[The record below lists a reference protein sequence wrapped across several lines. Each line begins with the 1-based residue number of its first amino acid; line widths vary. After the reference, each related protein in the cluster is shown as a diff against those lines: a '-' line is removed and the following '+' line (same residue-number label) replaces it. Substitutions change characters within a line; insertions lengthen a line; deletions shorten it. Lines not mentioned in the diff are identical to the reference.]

1 MTILA
6 KNPDNVVAGMTNAG
20 ASARL
25 VLVGVPASP
34 GFVMGRTCQVL
45 SHEISVVDET
55 VPEGRVQAEEQAFLQ
70 AVTRTSQEI
79 KQIKEI
85 SETRTGDYDSLIFA
99 THLMILKDPGL
110 INGVLG
116 KIRTDR
122 KTARWAVHA
131 VLNGYI
137 ERFEKIDSPA
147 MRDKAADL
155 RDLRNRLMAALEN
168 SEPALEEAF
177 GGEDAV
183 LVAHEILPSFLMS
196 LKPGQAKAILMDT
209 GGRTSHVAILARSL
223 QIPVVSGLR
232 NVASLVK
239 SNVPIIVDGSGGM
252 VIVNPNEDDIR
263 KFHERQEVYE
273 RQRRELFTMRRL
285 EPMTRDGKYI
295 TLHAN
300 IEMPS
305 ESEKV
310 TDYGATGIGL
320 YRSEFLF
327 LQNRVPTEAEQ
338 ADAYRQILETMAPCP
353 VTIRTLDAGGDKLV
367 SGISVSNEANPF
379 MGWRSIRVCLDRQD
393 IFCTQLRAMLLS
405 NTKGNLR
412 ILLPMISGLSELR
425 RAKECIRRCAEELK
439 AEGHECAEIKV
450 GIMIEVPAA
459 VTLVNQLAKE
469 ADFFSIGTND
479 LIQFTL
485 AVDRTNELITDMF
498 QPHHP
503 AVLNMIYQTVMAAH
517 REGIPVAVCGEM
529 GSDPMS
535 VLLLVGLGVDELS
548 MTPWSVMATK
558 KIIRSINFEDVR
570 ETALAVLQMGDAESI
585 NEYMYK
591 KYAQTITDLGI
602 SSFIGQVSSQ
612 GETKKL

>member
-1 MTILA
+1 MTIST
-6 KNPDNVVAGMTNAG
+6 KNPADTG
-20 ASARL
+20 AEKSFGTRPARQ
-25 VLVGVPASP
+25 VLVGIPASP
-34 GFVMGRTCQVL
+34 GLVMGRAFQVA
-45 SHEISVVDET
+45 SREITVVEENI
-55 VPEGRVQAEEQAFLQ
+55 PESRVQAEEQLFRR
-70 AVTRTSQEI
+70 AVTRTSKEI
-79 KQIKEI
+79 SQIKEI
-85 SETRTGDYDSLIFA
+85 SETRTGVHDSLIFS
-99 THLMILKDPGL
+99 THLMILQDPGL
-110 INGVLG
+110 MNGVL
-116 KIRTDR
+116 KMIREGH
-122 KTARWAVHA
+122 KNARWAVHV
-131 VLNGYI
+131 VLGDYI
-137 ERFEKIDSPA
+137 DKFEKIDSPA

-155 RDLRNRLMAALEN
+155 RDLYNRLMSTMDEA
-168 SEPALEEAF
+168 EPALEEVS
-177 GGEDAV
+177 GEDGAV
-183 LVAHEILPSFLMS
+183 IVAHEILPSFLMA
-196 LKPGQAKAILMDT
+196 LKPGQARALLMDT

-223 QIPVVSGLR
+223 QIPAVSGLR
-232 NVASLVK
+232 NVVTVVK
-239 SNVPIIVDGSGGM
+239 PDDTIIVDGSGGL
-252 VIVNPNEDDIR
+252 VIINPNEDDIR
-263 KFHERQEVYE
+263 KFRERVEVFE

-300 IEMPS
+300 IELPT
-305 ESEKV
+305 EADKV
-310 TDYGATGIGL
+310 MDYGATGVGL

-327 LQNRVPTEAEQ
+327 LQYSAPTVEEQ
-338 ADAYRQILETMAPCP
+338 IEAYRQILDTMAPCP

-367 SGISVSNEANPF
+367 SGITATNEANPF
-379 MGWRSIRVCLDRQD
+379 MGWRSIRVCLDRED
-393 IFCTQLRAMLLS
+393 IFCTQLKALLKA

-412 ILLPMISGLSELR
+412 ILLPMISGLEELR
-425 RAKECIRRCAEELK
+425 RAKACIRRCTEELE
-439 AEGHECAEIKV
+439 AEGFKCATVKV

-459 VTLVNQLAKE
+459 VVLVDLLAKE

-503 AVLNMIYQTVMAAH
+503 AVLNMIYHTVNAAH

-570 ETALAVLQMGDAESI
+570 ESALAVLQMDDANSV
-585 NEYMYK
+585 NGYMYR

-602 SSFIGQVSSQ
+602 SSFIGQVGNEVHGDS
-612 GETKKL
+612 

>member
-1 MTILA
+1 MTIST
-6 KNPDNVVAGMTNAG
+6 KNPADTGTEKSFG
-20 ASARL
+20 TRPARQ
-25 VLVGVPASP
+25 VLVGIPASP
-34 GFVMGRTCQVL
+34 GLVMGRAFQVA
-45 SHEISVVDET
+45 SREITVVEENI
-55 VPEGRVQAEEQAFLQ
+55 PESRVQAEEQLFRR
-70 AVTRTSQEI
+70 AVTRTSKEI
-79 KQIKEI
+79 SQIKEI
-85 SETRTGDYDSLIFA
+85 SETRTGVHDSLIFS
-99 THLMILKDPGL
+99 THLMILQDPGL
-110 INGVLG
+110 MNGVL
-116 KIRTDR
+116 KMIREGH
-122 KTARWAVHA
+122 KNARWAVHV
-131 VLNGYI
+131 VLGDYI
-137 ERFEKIDSPA
+137 DKFEKIDSPA

-155 RDLRNRLMAALEN
+155 RDLYNRLMSTMDEA
-168 SEPALEEAF
+168 EPALEEVS
-177 GGEDAV
+177 GEDGAV
-183 LVAHEILPSFLMS
+183 IVAHEILPSFLMA
-196 LKPGQAKAILMDT
+196 LKPGQARALLMDT

-223 QIPVVSGLR
+223 QIPAVSGLR
-232 NVASLVK
+232 NVVTVVK
-239 SNVPIIVDGSGGM
+239 PDDTIIVDGSGGL
-252 VIVNPNEDDIR
+252 VIINPNEDDIR
-263 KFHERQEVYE
+263 KFRERVEVFE

-300 IEMPS
+300 IELPT
-305 ESEKV
+305 EADKV
-310 TDYGATGIGL
+310 MDYGATGVGL

-327 LQNRVPTEAEQ
+327 LQYSAPTVDEQ
-338 ADAYRQILETMAPCP
+338 IEAYRQILDTMAPCP

-367 SGISVSNEANPF
+367 SGITATNEANPF
-379 MGWRSIRVCLDRQD
+379 MGWRSIRVCLDRED
-393 IFCTQLRAMLLS
+393 IFCTQLKALLKA

-412 ILLPMISGLSELR
+412 ILLPMISGLEELR
-425 RAKECIRRCAEELK
+425 RAKACIRRCTEELE
-439 AEGHECAEIKV
+439 AEGFKCATVKV

-459 VTLVNQLAKE
+459 VVLVNLLAKE

-503 AVLNMIYQTVMAAH
+503 AVLNMIYQTVNAAH

-570 ETALAVLQMGDAESI
+570 ESALAVLQMDDANSV
-585 NEYMYK
+585 NGYMYR

-602 SSFIGQVSSQ
+602 SSFIGQVGNEVHGDS
-612 GETKKL
+612 